1 MSQSK
6 KKKPDNRAVEK
17 TPALQTIAKA
27 PKGRLAGFIIA
38 SVVIAIILIIVG
50 VFYYQERIA
59 PFHQPIITV
68 DNISINM
75 GYFLKRTRLAGADPM
90 RMLDSLAREQVIKLE
105 APRYVGEI
113 SAEDVDQAMR
123 YASNTTSESEFKAWY
138 RQTLNES
145 GLSDSEFKDITRT
158 SLLSALLHEYLAER
172 VPTVA
177 EQIHLHAIILE
188 TYEDAEKTR
197 ARWEA
202 GEDFADLAREV
213 SLDSSSSENGGDLG
227 WFPRGVLD
235 YSIEY
240 AAFDLST
247 DNVSESLAYYDVS
260 DTLSDTSSTESTEP
274 LYWYLL
280 MVSEKTDARELD
292 ENSLQA
298 LKNNA
303 LDDWL
308 SAEWKLHEIHWHG
321 LHSENFDSETY
332 AWINYQLAKN
342 ETSST
347 QTSSGSSEGQ

>member
-17 TPALQTIAKA
+17 TPALQTIDRA
-27 PKGRLAGFIIA
+27 PRRSWTGFIIA

-75 GYFLKRTRLAGADPM
+75 DYFLKRTRLAGADPM
-90 RMLDSLAREQVIKLE
+90 SMLDSLAKEQVIKLE
-105 APRYVGEI
+105 APRYVGEV

-172 VPTVA
+172 VPTLA
-177 EQIHLHAIILE
+177 EQIHLHAIILA
-188 TYEDAEKTR
+188 TLEDAEKTR

-213 SLDSSSSENGGDLG
+213 SLDEQSRDKGGDLG

-235 YSIEY
+235 YNIEY
-240 AAFDLST
+240 AAFNLST

-260 DTLSDTSSTESTEP
+260 DTSSTEP

-280 MVSEKTDARELD
+280 MVSEKAAARELD

-298 LKNNA
+298 LKDNA

>member
-17 TPALQTIAKA
+17 TPALQTIDKA
-27 PKGRLAGFIIA
+27 PRRSWTGFIIA

-50 VFYYQERIA
+50 VFYYQERVA
-59 PFHQPIITV
+59 PFHQTIITV

-75 GYFLKRTRLAGADPM
+75 DYFLKRARLAGADPM
-90 RMLDSLAREQVIKLE
+90 SMLSSLAKEQVIKLE
-105 APRYVGEI
+105 APRYVGEV
-113 SAEDVDQAMR
+113 SPEDIDQALR
-123 YASNTTSESEFKAWY
+123 YTSNTTSESEFKAWY
-138 RQTLNES
+138 RQMLNEN
-145 GLSDSEFKDITRT
+145 GLSDSEYREMMRT
-158 SLLSALLHEYLAER
+158 SLLSARFHVYLAER

-177 EQIHLHAIILE
+177 EQIHLHAIILA
-188 TYEDAEKTR
+188 TLEDAEKTR

-213 SLDSSSSENGGDLG
+213 SLDEESREKGGDLG

-260 DTLSDTSSTESTEP
+260 DTSSTEP

-280 MVSEKTDARELD
+280 MVSEKADARELD
-292 ENSLQA
+292 EDRLEVLRSRA
-298 LKNNA
+298 LE
-303 LDDWL
+303 DWL
-308 SAEWKLHEIHWHG
+308 TAEWQLHEIHWHG

-332 AWINYQLAKN
+332 AWLNYQLSKN
-342 ETSST
+342 QPSST
-347 QTSSGSSEGQ
+347 QTSSGEQ